1 MHCIFCSNRNA
12 PEAFIG
18 PTTNGFL
25 QDESSLTLI
34 FSTLVFILAA
44 RINPFGTNSNDETN
58 EAVWIGNLTGETK
71 NLDGWTINDEVRQN
85 APFELS
91 GVLTTIGHYK
101 YFITTLWYRRRC
113 RTHVEQL
120 MYLMIGN

>member
-1 MHCIFCSNRNA
+1 MSLSTSQRFS
-12 PEAFIG
+12 
-18 PTTNGFL
+18 
-25 QDESSLTLI
+25 SSLLVLI
-34 FSTLVFILAA
+34 HLEQIVTTKLTKLLGLVILGGGA
-44 RINPFGTNSNDETN
+44 
-58 EAVWIGNLTGETK
+58 K

-113 RTHVEQL
+113 RTHLEQL
-120 MYLMIGN
+120 MYLMVGNELDSIQDVIEHDIEYNETFLE